1 MILDSGTI
9 KLCTAADDNDGGG
22 LMPSEK
28 LTVVSEQYFGE
39 QTIGITRAYPSKGAD
54 EQIDMVVRIQD
65 EGVRPQIGMVAVV
78 EDSNDDGQ
86 YRVTLVQPKL
96 DEDGLWIY
104 DLTLRRVNRN
114 YDVAG

>member
-39 QTIGITRAYPSKGAD
+39 QTIGITRAYLSKGAD

-78 EDSNDDGQ
+78 DMDNDERQ
-86 YRVTLVQPKL
+86 YQITLVQPKT
-96 DEDGLWIY
+96 DEDGLRVY
-104 DLTLRRVNRN
+104 DITLRRVNRN
-114 YDVAG
+114 YDIEG